1 MNAFLK
7 RRLEIKQK
15 KLSSPWITRDL
26 KKLSKRKQR
35 LYEKLWKRR
44 NGKNEKGY
52 KMYKNLLEKLKLQ
65 SAKFYFQNVK
75 TILKINRRSWRL

>member
-1 MNAFLK
+1 MNALLK

-35 LYEKLWKRR
+35 LYEKL
-44 NGKNEKGY
+44 
-52 KMYKNLLEKLKLQ
+52 
-65 SAKFYFQNVK
+65 
-75 TILKINRRSWRL
+75 